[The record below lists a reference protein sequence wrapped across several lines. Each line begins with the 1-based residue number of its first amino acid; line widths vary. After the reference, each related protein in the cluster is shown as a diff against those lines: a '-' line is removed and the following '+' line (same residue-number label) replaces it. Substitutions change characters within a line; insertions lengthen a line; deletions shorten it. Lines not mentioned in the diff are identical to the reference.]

1 MRAAVATV
9 ERAIEIAC
17 EAHAAQVDEAGA
29 PYVLRPLRMMMAV
42 SSPEARMTAVV
53 HDALESGTAAT

>member
-1 MRAAVATV
+1 MTAAVATV
-9 ERAIEIAC
+9 ERAIEIAAR
-17 EAHAAQVDEAGA
+17 AHARQVDKTGA
-29 PYVLRPLRMMMAV
+29 PMLHPLRMMMAV